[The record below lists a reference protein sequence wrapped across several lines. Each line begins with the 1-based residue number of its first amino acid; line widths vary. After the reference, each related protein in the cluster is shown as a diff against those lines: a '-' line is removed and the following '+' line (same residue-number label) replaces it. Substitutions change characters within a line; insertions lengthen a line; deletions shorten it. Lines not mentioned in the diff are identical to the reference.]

1 MHVVVLEDLGNF
13 FSWSTA
19 DRNFVVVDQGEVCA
33 RDRLAAA
40 DHGPSN
46 TSFSPGFCIFE
57 LLFIDRRLR
66 SVVAH
71 TYDFVPASGRR
82 LKVFH
87 SANHNVCRNRTCS
100 ATTFFPPNEALG

>member
-82 LKVFH
+82 LK
-87 SANHNVCRNRTCS
+87 CS
-100 ATTFFPPNEALG
+100 IRPIITSVGIGLAQPPRFFLRMRH